1 LHSPLRLDL
10 ARPAD
15 TPGIAEMSRDLIEH
29 GLGWSWTTRR
39 VQASL
44 RCRDTVVLRARR
56 HDRLSGFAIM
66 HFGSAEAHLLLL
78 AVRPADRRG
87 GIGHA
92 LVRWLEE
99 SALTAGLGVVYL
111 EVRAGNAH
119 AQRFYQHLGYRRIAY
134 VPGYYSGREAAYRM
148 ASDLWARASGGGVN
162 AV

>member
-1 LHSPLRLDL
+1 
-10 ARPAD
+10 
-15 TPGIAEMSRDLIEH
+15 MSRDMIEC

-39 VQASL
+39 VQCSL
-44 RCRDTVVLRARR
+44 RCRNTVVLRARR
-56 HDRLSGFAIM
+56 HDRLAGFAIM

-78 AVRPADRRG
+78 AVRPVDRRG
-87 GIGHA
+87 GIGRA

-111 EVRAGNAH
+111 EVRAGNAD

-148 ASDLWARASGGGVN
+148 ASDLWAHASGGGVS
-162 AV
+162 AA